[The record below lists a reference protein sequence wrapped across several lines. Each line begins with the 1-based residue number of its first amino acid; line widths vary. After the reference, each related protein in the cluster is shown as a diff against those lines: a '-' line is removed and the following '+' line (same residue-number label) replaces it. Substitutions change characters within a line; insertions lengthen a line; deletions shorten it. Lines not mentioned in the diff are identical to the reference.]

1 MRSQAAM
8 ALAQLAHSSMEKQA
22 AIARTGAIAPL
33 CTLVREG
40 TLIATDDL
48 PGMQVLTT
56 ARWAP
61 LVREGSQD
69 VREQSAFALWSLS
82 QDTNPNKVTVAKL
95 GGIEPLVTLMV
106 GGNTD
111 VSLEISTGAC

>member
-8 ALAQLAHSSMEKQA
+8 ALAQLAHSSMENQA

-33 CTLVREG
+33 CT
-40 TLIATDDL
+40 
-48 PGMQVLTT
+48 
-56 ARWAP
+56 

-82 QDTNPNKVTVAKL
+82 QDNNPNKVK
-95 GGIEPLVTLMV
+95 IKNLMK
-106 GGNTD
+106 
-111 VSLEISTGAC
+111 I

>member
-8 ALAQLAHSSMEKQA
+8 ALAQLAHSSMDNQA

-33 CTLVREG
+33 CT
-40 TLIATDDL
+40 
-48 PGMQVLTT
+48 
-56 ARWAP
+56 

-82 QDTNPNKVTVAKL
+82 QDNNPNKVTVAKL

>member
-1 MRSQAAM
+1 M
-8 ALAQLAHSSMEKQA
+8 ALAQHAHSSMENQA

-33 CTLVREG
+33 CT
-40 TLIATDDL
+40 
-48 PGMQVLTT
+48 
-56 ARWAP
+56 

-82 QDTNPNKVTVAKL
+82 QDNNPNKVTVAKL